1 MQTKDLPNVYFP
13 ENLREPIPPQPHHAH
28 PRYDDFGGKIPFDSC
43 ESYCGKW
50 VGRYER

>member
-1 MQTKDLPNVYFP
+1 MFIFRKIW
-13 ENLREPIPPQPHHAH
+13 ENPSPPPPQPHHAH